1 MKKLLLL
8 AIIAS
13 MALFTGCTTQPMP
26 TKSGGQSKASTL
38 SGNEVS
44 VFTLPLTLN
53 VGSTFITAEDGSS
66 VTVAPSQPKSTPLT
80 F

>member
-1 MKKLLLL
+1 MKKLLTLTV
-8 AIIAS
+8 

-26 TKSGGQSKASTL
+26 TKSGGQSKSSTL

-44 VFTLPLTLN
+44 VFTLPLSLN

-66 VTVAPSQPKSTPLT
+66 IIVSPAQPITTQRT